1 MTAVPDAG
9 PPRLQALVDPRSIAV
24 YGASADLTRLGGMP
38 VALLT
43 ERGFQGAIYPINPK
57 YSEVAG
63 LRCYPDIA
71 ATPEP
76 ADLIVIAVAAPEV
89 VPVLR
94 QAAARGI
101 RAAVVFAAGFAEAGD
116 AEGLALQAEL
126 VQVARELGIA
136 VAGPN
141 CMGFGNLDS
150 HAYSTFTAIFRTVEP
165 PAGPRDTA
173 LITQSGSICSAIYAA
188 GRQLG
193 VRFSVVLNTGNE
205 ACVEFSEYLEYLAD
219 RPGTEAIVGY
229 IEGLRDGPR
238 FERVA
243 ARLRDEGRLLA
254 LLKAGETERGAQAAA
269 SHTAALAGSG
279 AVYRAAFE
287 RLCVVP
293 ARDILHAADIAY
305 LARFRQRASGR
316 RVAVLTISG
325 AIGALLADAF
335 TQAGVALPGLSQG
348 VCQALHA
355 GIPRFGMVRNPVD
368 FTGNIVNRHQF
379 SAEAL
384 QLIFDSGEVDFAV
397 LYAPGFLI
405 DRMAEGIAEVS
416 RRAGRLVAVITTGQV
431 KRRGELEDAGIPVFD
446 DTTRAVQAL
455 ASLAH
460 WHENRRRYAT
470 PAQGP
475 AAMAPVPAVLDGVA
489 HEALRAARA
498 HGQALLD
505 EHAAKCVLARF
516 GVPTVRERV
525 ADSADVAV
533 QAAQAIGYPVVLKV
547 LSADI
552 AHKSELGGVRL
563 DLRDGAAVRE
573 AFAAVQRAAA
583 QGAPQ
588 ARLAGALVQAQAE
601 PGVQLLVGVVRD
613 PVFGLVMALG
623 LGGIWTE
630 LMGDVVQAPLPVSR
644 TLALTLLQRLR
655 AWPLLTGY
663 RGAPP
668 VDLAALTHA
677 IAAVSDA
684 ASALQHEIDELEIN
698 PLIAHAGGV
707 VAVDALVRLRERAP
721 AQVAAPR
728 PAALELPA

>member
-1 MTAVPDAG
+1 MTSSASADAR
-9 PPRLQALVDPRSIAV
+9 RLQALVDPRSIAV

-57 YSEVAG
+57 YGEIAG

-71 ATPEP
+71 STPEP

-126 VQVARELGIA
+126 VAAARELDVA

-165 PAGPRDTA
+165 APAPRDTG
-173 LITQSGSICSAIYAA
+173 LITQSGSLCSAIYAA

-193 VRFSVVLNTGNE
+193 VRFSVVINTGNE
-205 ACVEFSEYLEYLAD
+205 ACVEFAEYLEYLAD

-229 IEGLRDGPR
+229 VEGLRDGPR

-254 LLKAGETERGAQAAA
+254 LLKAGETDKGAQAAA

-279 AVYRAAFE
+279 AVYRAVFE

-316 RVAVLTISG
+316 RAAVLTISG

-335 TQAGVALPGLSQG
+335 TQADVQLPEFSAPLRD
-348 VCQALHA
+348 ALHA

-384 QLIFDSGEVDFAV
+384 QRIFDSGEADFAV

-416 RRAGRLVAVITTGQV
+416 RRAGRLVAVISTGQV
-431 KRRGELEDAGIPVFD
+431 SRRGALEEAGIPVFD

-460 WHENRRRYAT
+460 WHENRRRCALMPVVPSARPSLNAT
-470 PAQGP
+470 ALGLLREAREQGQ
-475 AAMAPVPAVLDGVA
+475 
-489 HEALRAARA
+489 ER
-498 HGQALLD
+498 LD
-505 EHAAKCVLARF
+505 EHAAKRLLSSL
-516 GVPTVRERV
+516 GVPTVAERAV
-525 ADSADVAV
+525 PDADAAV
-533 QAAQAIGYPVVLKV
+533 QAARAIGHPVALKV

-552 AHKSELGGVRL
+552 AHKFDVGGVRL
-563 DLRDGAAVRE
+563 HLRDDAAVRE
-573 AFAAVQRAAA
+573 AYEEVQRSVA
-583 QGAPQ
+583 QRAPQ
-588 ARLAGALVQAQAE
+588 ARVAGALVQAQAA
-601 PGVQLLVGVVRD
+601 PGVELLVGVARD
-613 PVFGLVMALG
+613 PVFGLVMSLG
-623 LGGIWTE
+623 LGGVWTE
-630 LMGDVVQAPLPVSR
+630 VLGDVVHAPLPVGR
-644 TLALTLLQRLR
+644 GLVPELLQRLR
-655 AWPLLTGY
+655 AWPLL
-663 RGAPP
+663 RGARGGAA
-668 VDLAALTHA
+668 VDLAALAQA
-677 IAAVSDA
+677 IEAVSDA
-684 ASALQHEIDELEIN
+684 ACALREEVDELEIN
-698 PLIAHAGGV
+698 PLIARADGA
-707 VAVDALVRLRERAP
+707 VAVDGLVRLRAVP
-721 AQVAAPR
+721 AVGAAEPH
-728 PAALELPA
+728 AELAL

>member
-1 MTAVPDAG
+1 MSSVPADTQ
-9 PPRLQALVDPRSIAV
+9 RLQPLVDPRSIAV

-43 ERGFQGAIYPINPK
+43 ERGFRGAIYPINPK
-57 YSEVAG
+57 YGEIAG

-71 ATPEP
+71 STPEP

-116 AEGLALQAEL
+116 AEGLALQADL
-126 VQVARELGIA
+126 VDAARELGIA

-165 PAGPRDTA
+165 PPAPRDTG
-173 LITQSGSICSAIYAA
+173 LITQSGSLCSAIYAA

-193 VRFSVVLNTGNE
+193 VRFGVVINTGNE
-205 ACVEFSEYLEYLAD
+205 ACVEFAEYLEYLAD
-219 RPGTEAIVGY
+219 RPGTEAVVGY

-254 LLKAGETERGAQAAA
+254 LLKAGETDKGAQAAA

-279 AVYRAAFE
+279 AVYRAVFE

-335 TQAGVALPGLSQG
+335 TQAGVQLPEFSASLRD
-348 VCQALHA
+348 ALHA

-384 QLIFDSGEVDFAV
+384 QRIFDSGEADFAV

-416 RRAGRLVAVITTGQV
+416 RRAGRLVAVISTGQV
-431 KRRGELEDAGIPVFD
+431 ARRGALEDAGIPVFD

-460 WHENRRRYAT
+460 WHENRRRYASMPT
-470 PAQGP
+470 VLSSAAGPGLGATALGLLRGAREQG
-475 AAMAPVPAVLDGVA
+475 
-489 HEALRAARA
+489 RT
-498 HGQALLD
+498 LLD
-505 EHAAKCVLARF
+505 EHDSKSLLAAL
-516 GVPTVRERV
+516 GVPTVAERAV
-525 ADSADVAV
+525 QGADAAV
-533 QAAQAIGYPVVLKV
+533 QAARAIGYPVALKV

-552 AHKSELGGVRL
+552 AHKSDVGGVRL
-563 DLRDGAAVRE
+563 HLRDEAAVRE
-573 AFAAVQRAAA
+573 AYEGVQRAVA
-583 QGAPQ
+583 QRAPR
-588 ARLAGALVQAQAE
+588 ARVEGALVQAQAA
-601 PGVQLLVGVVRD
+601 PGVELLVGVARD
-613 PVFGLVMALG
+613 PVFGLVMSLG
-623 LGGIWTE
+623 LGGLWTE
-630 LMGDVVQAPLPVSR
+630 VLGDVVHAPLPVGR
-644 TLALTLLQRLR
+644 ELAPVLLQRLR
-655 AWPLLTGY
+655 AWPLLQGA
-663 RGAPP
+663 RGSAA
-668 VDLAALTHA
+668 VDLVALA
-677 IAAVSDA
+677 RAVEAVSDA
-684 ASALQHEIDELEIN
+684 AWALRDHIDELEIN
-698 PLIAHAGGV
+698 PLIAHGDGA
-707 VAVDALVRLRERAP
+707 VAVDGLVRLRAAP
-721 AQVAAPR
+721 AVRAAER
-728 PAALELPA
+728 PVELAE